1 MGFIAITREDID
13 VAQLLKNAKN
23 PQTGGIVIFVGT
35 VRDDGIEAM
44 EFESFDEVAIK
55 DLETIAEQATE
66 QFSLNSVDIIHRNG
80 LLKVE
85 DTILVIVV
93 GAVHRPEA
101 FEGCR
106 FILEEI
112 KRYIPIWK
120 KDIHTRGEEH
130 WHH

>member
-1 MGFIAITREDID
+1 MGIIAITRDDID
-13 VAQLLKNAKN
+13 VAKLLNDAKM

-35 VRDDGIEAM
+35 VRDDGIEAI
-44 EFESFDEVAIK
+44 EFETFDDIAIK
-55 DLETIAEQATE
+55 DLETIAHQATK

-93 GAVHRPEA
+93 GAGHRPEA

-112 KRYIPIWK
+112 KRYVPIWK
-120 KDIHTRGEEH
+120 KDIHTGGEEH

>member
-1 MGFIAITREDID
+1 MGVIAITRDDID
-13 VAQLLKNAKN
+13 VTELLNDAKN

-35 VRDDGIEAM
+35 VRDDGLEAI
-44 EFESFDEVAIK
+44 EFESFDEGALK
-55 DLETIAEQATE
+55 DLETIAEEATE
-66 QFSLNSVDIIHRNG
+66 QFSLNSVAIIHRNG

-93 GAVHRPEA
+93 GAGHRSEA

-112 KRYIPIWK
+112 KRYVPIWK
-120 KDIHTRGEEH
+120 KDIHTGGEEH